1 MSPALDYSL
10 TVKDKLTIGAINRT
24 TKESF
29 APGGKGINVSI
40 ILKRL
45 GYTSIAL
52 GFLSGFTGEYVEKL
66 LAKEGL
72 QTDFIHIAG
81 ITRINVKMEKLR
93 LQSMALGLTLLMM
106 IWRNYLKR
114 LSRVKVVIS

>member
-1 MSPALDYSL
+1 M
-10 TVKDKLTIGAINRT
+10 
-24 TKESF
+24 
-29 APGGKGINVSI
+29 
-40 ILKRL
+40 KRL

-81 ITRINVKMEKLR
+81 ITRINVKIDGKVETAINGSGPNATDDDLKKLFKKIEQSESGDILVMSGQIPPTLPSNTYEKYWKEYRIEML
-93 LQSMALGLTLLMM
+93 
-106 IWRNYLKR
+106 
-114 LSRVKVVIS
+114 

>member
-1 MSPALDYSL
+1 MTIRTLTLSPALDYSL

-66 LAKEGL
+66 LAKEV
-72 QTDFIHIAG
+72 HHKPKPYE
-81 ITRINVKMEKLR
+81 R
-93 LQSMALGLTLLMM
+93 
-106 IWRNYLKR
+106 
-114 LSRVKVVIS
+114 